1 MYRSL
6 RKWWAQYMESTGEME
21 TSLQFY
27 ESAQDYLSLVR
38 VYCYCG
44 NLDKAAEICND
55 TGDRAACYQLARTYE
70 NQDQPKESIHFYT
83 RAQAYG
89 NAIRLCKEN
98 EMDEQLMNLALL
110 GNSDDMLEA
119 ARYYEKKP
127 GCQDK
132 AVMLYHKVC
141 L

>member
-1 MYRSL
+1 MIFTGISLFMYVN
-6 RKWWAQYMESTGEME
+6 Y
-21 TSLQFY
+21 LQ
-27 ESAQDYLSLVR
+27 
-38 VYCYCG
+38 
-44 NLDKAAEICND
+44 AADICNE

-89 NAIRLCKEN
+89 NAIRLCREH
-98 EMDEQLMNLALL
+98 EMDDQLMNLALL

-119 ARYYEKKP
+119 ARYYEKKH

-132 AVMLYHKVC
+132 AVMLYHKVSDGKIIS
-141 L
+141 